1 MFVPR
6 FHRQVTSALDPDA
19 LDQTAIAAM
28 ERQAQNRKVASAA
41 FSQLVH
47 DVSSRAEETLVPVLE
62 SLPLPADG
70 FQGLTLCAPDLEDL
84 DDRPPSPGK
93 QQERGVRE
101 MASPGMPERGL
112 RETTGT
118 PAKASAL
125 GKVAEL
131 WSTRVTP
138 LLRDDDPRCVCARAR
153 ACVCV
158 HPCIRACM
166 CVYIRPASVCSVHHS
181 SPLSPAI
188 KVLKSCNNIRIK
200 RRKPDILSSLP
211 V

>member
-1 MFVPR
+1 MPR

-131 WSTRVTP
+131 W
-138 LLRDDDPRCVCARAR
+138 A
-153 ACVCV
+153 
-158 HPCIRACM
+158 
-166 CVYIRPASVCSVHHS
+166 
-181 SPLSPAI
+181 
-188 KVLKSCNNIRIK
+188 
-200 RRKPDILSSLP
+200 RRKNAEHLVFDRQTGQRLQPFDFCALAFERHGFIAKETGI
-211 V
+211 